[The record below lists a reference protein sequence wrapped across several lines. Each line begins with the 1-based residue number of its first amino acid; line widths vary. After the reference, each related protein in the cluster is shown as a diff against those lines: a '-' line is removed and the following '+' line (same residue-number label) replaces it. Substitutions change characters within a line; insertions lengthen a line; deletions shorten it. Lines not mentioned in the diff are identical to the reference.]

1 MASSGA
7 FTAFRSNGAPTY
19 YGSNKTPFMA
29 DILESGLIY
38 AFVIVTFSFYVI
50 LPGIRGNEVS
60 IYIGDYRGWRGL
72 RTRPSHPFEF
82 SKIKEINDVKQSTEE
97 KKIGNREWEMY
108 IVLYLW
114 YIVVCMQTTH
124 KSKTIR
130 CTRSNDTFYP
140 NIWIPHFPLIHPLT

>member
-60 IYIGDYRGWRGL
+60 TTIGDYRGWRSPPNP
-72 RTRPSHPFEF
+72 TPFEF
-82 SKIKEINDVKQSTEE
+82 SKIKEINDVKQNTEK
-97 KKIGNREWEMY
+97 KKIGNRELEMY
-108 IVLYLW
+108 IVLY
-114 YIVVCMQTTH
+114 V
-124 KSKTIR
+124 
-130 CTRSNDTFYP
+130 
-140 NIWIPHFPLIHPLT
+140 